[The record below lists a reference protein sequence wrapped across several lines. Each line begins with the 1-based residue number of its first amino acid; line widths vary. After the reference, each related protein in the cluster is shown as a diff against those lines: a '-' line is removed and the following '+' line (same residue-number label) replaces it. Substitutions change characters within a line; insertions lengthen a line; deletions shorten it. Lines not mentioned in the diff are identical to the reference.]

1 MSAHNPYS
9 SPMSQGS
16 FPTGNQPAPGD
27 GFINQVPVVGILM
40 GVAGGTELL
49 MGLFLIGCSIF
60 VPQLLAQAPAG
71 QQQQLSPDEA
81 EFASQFLFWIYLGMG
96 SGGVVGGLLRLVAGI
111 QVFRFR
117 SHTLG
122 IIGSF
127 AGLLAITTCY
137 CSPLSVGISIYG
149 LIVLFQ
155 SPVRAEFQRRT
166 QYLR

>member
-16 FPTGNQPAPGD
+16 FPTGNQPPPGD
-27 GFINQVPVVGILM
+27 GFIKQVPIIGILM
-40 GVAGGTELL
+40 GVAGGMELL
-49 MGLFLIGCSIF
+49 MGGFLIGCSFF
-60 VPQLLAQAPAG
+60 VPQLLGQVNAG

-96 SGGVVGGLLRLVAGI
+96 LGGVLGGLLRLVAGI

-122 IIGSF
+122 IIGNL
-127 AGLLAITTCY
+127 AGLLSISTCY
-137 CSPLSVGISIYG
+137 CTPLSIGITIYG

-155 SPVRAEFQRRT
+155 SPVRAEFARRI
-166 QYLR
+166 